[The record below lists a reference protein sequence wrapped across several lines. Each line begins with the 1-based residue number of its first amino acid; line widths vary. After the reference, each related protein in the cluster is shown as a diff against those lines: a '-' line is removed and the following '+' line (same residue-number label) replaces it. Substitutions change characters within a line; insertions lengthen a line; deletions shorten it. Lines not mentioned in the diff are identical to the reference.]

1 MGQKIDQF
9 CTDLNKDLT
18 QADNRLQHLKAQLET
33 ANQESRDAIQAKLD
47 EAKSSLE
54 HQKQNAKDREHQ
66 IKSYLEEKKAEAQH
80 DIADWKKRR
89 EIKKLEKRAER
100 REEYAGNTV
109 LIAMAAIDEAHVALL
124 EALDARLDADEAE
137 ASA

>member
-1 MGQKIDQF
+1 MGEKIDQF
-9 CTDLNKDLT
+9 CNDLNKDLT
-18 QADNRLQHLKAQLET
+18 EADNRLQHLKAQLET
-33 ANQESRDAIQAKLD
+33 ANRETRDAIQAKLE
-47 EAKSSLE
+47 EAKSSLDQ
-54 HQKQNAKDREHQ
+54 QKQKAKDREHQ

-100 REEYAGNTV
+100 REEYAADTI
-109 LIAMAAIDEAHVALL
+109 LIAMAAIDEAHVAVL
-124 EALDARLDADEAE
+124 EALDARLDADEAQ